1 MRSPF
6 NSLLLLLA
14 FVVAGSV
21 SARAD
26 LITLSI
32 SERAT
37 GTLGGQAFTNQLLT
51 FSGSFTTQ
59 MLASCQADLTCVEGP
74 GNLYI
79 AYNEADLPPADR
91 GLTFTFAVGGIGTFV
106 GEAVDY
112 FDILYTGN
120 LEDIVVLDA
129 GDSGGR
135 LGLPADPNLI
145 GPNCSDY
152 TYQQYCPPKA
162 FTSGGE
168 LILTSVGDTYSTN
181 VVITDTS
188 AVPEPSAFTLLALG
202 LISLTT
208 IFQRRF
214 KN

>member
-1 MRSPF
+1 MRSSF
-6 NSLLLLLA
+6 NSLLLLFA
-14 FVVAGSV
+14 FVVAGPV

-32 SERAT
+32 SEQAT
-37 GTLGGQAFTNQLLT
+37 GTLGGQAFTNQLVT

-59 MLASCQADLTCVEGP
+59 VLASCQADFTCVAGP
-74 GNLYI
+74 GDFVI
-79 AYNEADLPPADR
+79 DNEADLPPADL
-91 GLTFTFAVGGIGTFV
+91 GLTVAITVGRLGTFV
-106 GEAVDY
+106 GEGVDY
-112 FDILYTGN
+112 FEFLYTGN

-135 LGLPADPNLI
+135 FSLPADPNLI

>member
-1 MRSPF
+1 MRSSF

-14 FVVAGSV
+14 FVVAGPV

-32 SERAT
+32 SELGT
-37 GTLGGQAFTNQLLT
+37 GTLGGQAFTNQLVT

-59 MLASCQADLTCVEGP
+59 VLASCQADFTCFEGS
-74 GNLYI
+74 GDFFI
-79 AYNEADLPPADR
+79 DNEADLPPADL
-91 GLTFTFAVGGIGTFV
+91 GLKVTITVGGLGTFV
-106 GEAVDY
+106 GEGVD
-112 FDILYTGN
+112 FFNFLYTGN
-120 LEDIVVLDA
+120 LEDIVVLGA

-135 LGLPADPNLI
+135 FSLPADPNLI

-162 FTSGGE
+162 FTSGGD
-168 LILTSVGDTYSTN
+168 LLLTSVGDTYSTN

-188 AVPEPSAFTLLALG
+188 AVPEPETLAL
-202 LISLTT
+202 LTT
-208 IFQRRF
+208 GLLGSAGILRRRLLR
-214 KN
+214 